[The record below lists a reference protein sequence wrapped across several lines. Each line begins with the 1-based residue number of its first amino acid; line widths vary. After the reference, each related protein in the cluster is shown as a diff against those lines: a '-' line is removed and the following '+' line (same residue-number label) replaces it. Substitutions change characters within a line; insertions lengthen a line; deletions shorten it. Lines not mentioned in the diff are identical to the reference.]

1 MSYLKRL
8 INYILRISILIDLSI
23 LYPWLFL
30 YLNKSIA
37 YCRVSLNIHRHD
49 DATERERSMEI
60 VPNISKYISSP
71 RIKSG
76 KKWTTM
82 ETLSYDEF
90 IYSQSG
96 SKRQTSRKH
105 LTRSFSYFPVCETW
119 IHRVAVKRWQTSS
132 HGSIPSRVSLDD
144 AIMQFVTEESIPR
157 GIITRR
163 AETRIPAELSASSTG
178 RCLPPDGE

>member
-1 MSYLKRL
+1 MYFVSRFWS
-8 INYILRISILIDLSI
+8 IS
-23 LYPWLFL
+23 LFYTRDFFL
-30 YLNKSIA
+30 FKQIH
-37 YCRVSLNIHRHD
+37 RVSLNIHRHD

-60 VPNISKYISSP
+60 VPNTSNISSP
-71 RIKSG
+71 RIKIG

-105 LTRSFSYFPVCETW
+105 LIRSFSYFPVCETW

>member
-1 MSYLKRL
+1 MT
-8 INYILRISILIDLSI
+8 
-23 LYPWLFL
+23 FF

-60 VPNISKYISSP
+60 VPNTSNISSP

-105 LTRSFSYFPVCETW
+105 LTRSFSYFPVFFRNMNSPCGCQALAN
-119 IHRVAVKRWQTSS
+119 I
-132 HGSIPSRVSLDD
+132 ISRFDSLS
-144 AIMQFVTEESIPR
+144 SIPR
-157 GIITRR
+157 WCHNAICHRRIDTERHHHSPSWNAYPRGAFSIINRPVFAARRGIGMRER
-163 AETRIPAELSASSTG
+163 ERENRPPSS
-178 RCLPPDGE
+178 RHPRK